1 MNTDLDKKG
10 YYKKPVIVGKCPLC
24 GSPVETIRPYGHEY
38 CTKDSCPYDT
48 SQPRRNNPLQENN
61 DERGIRI

>member
-1 MNTDLDKKG
+1 MKTDLDKDG

-48 SQPRRNNPLQENN
+48 S
-61 DERGIRI
+61 

>member
-1 MNTDLDKKG
+1 MNGLLIGIGWFASFMKTDLDKEG

-24 GSPVETIRPYGHEY
+24 GSPVETIRPWGHMY

-48 SQPRRNNPLQENN
+48 S
-61 DERGIRI
+61 

>member
-1 MNTDLDKKG
+1 MKTDLDKEG

-24 GSPVETIRPYGHEY
+24 GSPVKTIRPWGHMY

-48 SQPRRNNPLQENN
+48 S
-61 DERGIRI
+61 